1 MRMRSHINLRQ
12 EFPGNR
18 QAEMVHRYVGS
29 QMFGGEP
36 GEQAMGNILMVI
48 WGTPQRH
55 PKDHRIHPRQRVLR
69 ESTQDPCPTIY
80 YLTVY
85 SFSLLNYYLT

>member
-1 MRMRSHINLRQ
+1 MRMRSHINLRL

-55 PKDHRIHPRQRVLR
+55 PKDHRIHPRQRLHR
-69 ESTQDPCPTIY
+69 ERTHYPRPTIY

-85 SFSLLNYYLT
+85 SFSLLNYSLI

>member
-1 MRMRSHINLRQ
+1 MRKRSHINLRQ